1 MHSSLPFVLRA
12 HSQTIVYHQK
22 GGKGIDIRTTG
33 KLSPPELCFSP
44 ASVESM
50 KSYKYVFSS
59 LVFALSSALGDDACL
74 HARSLDRFLFVD
86 QSQSA
91 LCMPYLSEQVCFS

>member
-12 HSQTIVYHQK
+12 HSHTINHHHQK
-22 GGKGIDIRTTG
+22 GRKGTDIRTTG

-59 LVFALSSALGDDACL
+59 LVFALSSRLGDDACL
-74 HARSLDRFLFVD
+74 HACAISIAFRFLFVD
-86 QSQSA
+86 ES
-91 LCMPYLSEQVCFS
+91 